1 MVEGHPPAG
10 RGGVRLLS
18 SRQKYEERKGKES
31 TDNVKETGEIEL
43 YGKDKQM
50 QY

>member
-18 SRQKYEERKGKES
+18 SREKYEER
-31 TDNVKETGEIEL
+31 
-43 YGKDKQM
+43 
-50 QY
+50 